1 MVEDLFEKFDRDG
14 DEQLTENE
22 FSDLPAEGMGL
33 ELKEDKHEVIGGSE
47 DRRKEFRHLID
58 KNKNG
63 KADRTELLMY
73 IDPRNPRHAI
83 QEAQHLISVSDTNLD
98 GKLNLSEILSKM
110 DLFLGSK
117 MVDTERSFHDEF

>member
-1 MVEDLFEKFDRDG
+1 
-14 DEQLTENE
+14 
-22 FSDLPAEGMGL
+22 MGL
-33 ELKEDKHEVIGGSE
+33 DLTEDKHESVGGSE

-83 QEAQHLISVSDTNLD
+83 QEAQHLINLSDTNFD

-117 MVDTERSFHDEF
+117 MVDTEGSFHDEF

>member
-1 MVEDLFEKFDRDG
+1 M
-14 DEQLTENE
+14 TENE

-63 KADRTELLMY
+63 KADRTELLVCTL
-73 IDPRNPRHAI
+73 N
-83 QEAQHLISVSDTNLD
+83 HLN
-98 GKLNLSEILSKM
+98 
-110 DLFLGSK
+110 
-117 MVDTERSFHDEF
+117 

>member
-1 MVEDLFEKFDRDG
+1 MEKPIEQSFWYIHLTIKAIRQRKKKEIKIKDKIIIHLFVLF
-14 DEQLTENE
+14 Q
-22 FSDLPAEGMGL
+22 
-33 ELKEDKHEVIGGSE
+33 
-47 DRRKEFRHLID
+47 
-58 KNKNG
+58 
-63 KADRTELLMY
+63 MY